1 MRARRQAKFYLS
13 EDAIGRLRQESER
26 TTHSMSTIVNLL
38 VARYLPEVSAEPPAA
53 PAAAASC
60 VVPEPENTK
69 QDHEQEPSYDDVDF
83 DF

>member
-1 MRARRQAKFYLS
+1 MRRQAKFYLS

-38 VARYLPEVSAEPPAA
+38 VARYLPGVAAEPPAA
-53 PAAAASC
+53 PRAA
-60 VVPEPENTK
+60 PEHEKTTQEN
-69 QDHEQEPSYDDVDF
+69 EQEPSYDDVDF